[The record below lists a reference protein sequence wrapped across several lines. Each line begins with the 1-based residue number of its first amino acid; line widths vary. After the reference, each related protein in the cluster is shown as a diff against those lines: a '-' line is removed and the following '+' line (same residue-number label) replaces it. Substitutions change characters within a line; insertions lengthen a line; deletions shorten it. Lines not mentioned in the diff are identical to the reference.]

1 MLLLTFLPFSCLR
14 FVLILLILDCLD
26 FEHTWFWSTR
36 WSWPRKLKNASNKL
50 SVLLLAGKLSEK
62 PRLFTRFSKSSSSLS
77 TLLGQCCCCA
87 LSSTTDG
94 PVDQSRLSNRPNRAK
109 WTASAAAVAA
119 FTCVAARSLSLS
131 LCHSLPCFFHQFV
144 HSSCRHFIHPFIH
157 PFNSIPSLFP
167 ANTRPTTWLLQLHSI
182 YQQFSSPAPYLI
194 RNHPEPKNTRSR
206 VQQNILSLP
215 LALMHSFYTQ
225 SSWPSLNSTEHRNT
239 ATKLCV
245 FELNQFIRR

>member
-1 MLLLTFLPFSCLR
+1 MKNRDYLRASLNHRHRSRRCSDNVVVARCLR
-14 FVLILLILDCLD
+14 
-26 FEHTWFWSTR
+26 
-36 WSWPRKLKNASNKL
+36 
-50 SVLLLAGKLSEK
+50 
-62 PRLFTRFSKSSSSLS
+62 RLT
-77 TLLGQCCCCA
+77 
-87 LSSTTDG
+87 
-94 PVDQSRLSNRPNRAK
+94 DQSTKAVYQTDQTEPSEQPAQLRLLPSS
-109 WTASAAAVAA
+109 ASLL
-119 FTCVAARSLSLS
+119 SLSLS

-167 ANTRPTTWLLQLHSI
+167 AKTWPTTWLLQLHSI

-225 SSWPSLNSTEHRNT
+225 SSWPSLNSTERRNT
-239 ATKLCV
+239 AIKLCV